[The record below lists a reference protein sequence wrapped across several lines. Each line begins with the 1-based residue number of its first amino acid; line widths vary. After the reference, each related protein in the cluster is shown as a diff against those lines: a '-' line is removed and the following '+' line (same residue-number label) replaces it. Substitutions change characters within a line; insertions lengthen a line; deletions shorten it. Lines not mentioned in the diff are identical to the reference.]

1 MIISKIELFNWKN
14 FHRCEVGVQERCFV
28 VGANAAG
35 KSNFID
41 ALRFLRDVAK
51 QGGGLQTA
59 VRVRG
64 GITKIRCL
72 AAREQSN
79 VKLAIEL
86 SESDSRELCWH
97 YELNFKHT
105 GGGIRENQVKIV
117 SEKVFSGR
125 EQRYV
130 LDRSAETLG
139 EDEETLKYTY
149 LEQPNANKDFR
160 VIQQFLQNVEYLN
173 VVPQMVRESAS
184 SSYSGDKEDY
194 YGRNFLKRL
203 ALLNDNT
210 RRSYFRKINEFL
222 KLAVPQLE
230 ELSFVKDEIGVPH
243 LEARYVHWRTR
254 GSKQQEMQFS
264 DGTLRLIGFLFA
276 LIDSN
281 GVLLLEEP
289 EINLHPG
296 IVAQF
301 PEFIAKIQRVK
312 KGGRQVFI
320 TTHSYDILSNEG
332 IAPEEVLLLT
342 NSPEGTEVEVLSNVE
357 KAKNILAAGFSMA
370 DVVMPLTKP
379 WSIESMSH
387 IKLIYDRCVYCG
399 RRRCH
404 PACHLPDIE
413 LLWCRAVYCFDG
425 ITGKGRRN

>member
-357 KAKNILAAGFSMA
+357 KEKNILAAGFSMA

-387 IKLIYDRCVYCG
+387 IKLD
-399 RRRCH
+399 
-404 PACHLPDIE
+404 
-413 LLWCRAVYCFDG
+413 
-425 ITGKGRRN
+425 

>member
-72 AAREQSN
+72 AAREQLN

-387 IKLIYDRCVYCG
+387 IKLD
-399 RRRCH
+399 
-404 PACHLPDIE
+404 
-413 LLWCRAVYCFDG
+413 
-425 ITGKGRRN
+425 

>member
-51 QGGGLQTA
+51 QGGGLQTS

-387 IKLIYDRCVYCG
+387 IKLD
-399 RRRCH
+399 
-404 PACHLPDIE
+404 
-413 LLWCRAVYCFDG
+413 
-425 ITGKGRRN
+425 

>member
-41 ALRFLRDVAK
+41 ALRFFRDVAK

-387 IKLIYDRCVYCG
+387 IKLD
-399 RRRCH
+399 
-404 PACHLPDIE
+404 
-413 LLWCRAVYCFDG
+413 
-425 ITGKGRRN
+425 

>member
-14 FHRCEVGVQERCFV
+14 FHRCEVGVQERCFI

-387 IKLIYDRCVYCG
+387 IKLD
-399 RRRCH
+399 
-404 PACHLPDIE
+404 
-413 LLWCRAVYCFDG
+413 
-425 ITGKGRRN
+425 

>member
-117 SEKVFSGR
+117 SEKVFSGS

-130 LDRSAETLG
+130 MDRSAETLG

-387 IKLIYDRCVYCG
+387 IKLD
-399 RRRCH
+399 
-404 PACHLPDIE
+404 
-413 LLWCRAVYCFDG
+413 
-425 ITGKGRRN
+425 

>member
-139 EDEETLKYTY
+139 EDEETLIYTY

-160 VIQQFLQNVEYLN
+160 VIQQFLQNVEYLK

-387 IKLIYDRCVYCG
+387 IKLD
-399 RRRCH
+399 
-404 PACHLPDIE
+404 
-413 LLWCRAVYCFDG
+413 
-425 ITGKGRRN
+425 

>member
-320 TTHSYDILSNEG
+320 TTHSYGILSNEG

-387 IKLIYDRCVYCG
+387 IKLD
-399 RRRCH
+399 
-404 PACHLPDIE
+404 
-413 LLWCRAVYCFDG
+413 
-425 ITGKGRRN
+425 

>member
-370 DVVMPLTKP
+370 DVVMPVTKP

-387 IKLIYDRCVYCG
+387 IKLD
-399 RRRCH
+399 
-404 PACHLPDIE
+404 
-413 LLWCRAVYCFDG
+413 
-425 ITGKGRRN
+425 

>member
-173 VVPQMVRESAS
+173 VVPKMVRESAS

-243 LEARYVHWRTR
+243 LEARYVHWRAR

-387 IKLIYDRCVYCG
+387 IKLD
-399 RRRCH
+399 
-404 PACHLPDIE
+404 
-413 LLWCRAVYCFDG
+413 
-425 ITGKGRRN
+425 

>member
-184 SSYSGDKEDY
+184 SSYSGDKDY

-342 NSPEGTEVEVLSNVE
+342 NSPEGSEVEVLSNVE

-387 IKLIYDRCVYCG
+387 IKLD
-399 RRRCH
+399 
-404 PACHLPDIE
+404 
-413 LLWCRAVYCFDG
+413 
-425 ITGKGRRN
+425 

>member
-79 VKLAIEL
+79 VKLAIDL

-230 ELSFVKDEIGVPH
+230 ELSFFKDEIGVPH
-243 LEARYVHWRTR
+243 LEARYVHWRAR

-387 IKLIYDRCVYCG
+387 IKLD
-399 RRRCH
+399 
-404 PACHLPDIE
+404 
-413 LLWCRAVYCFDG
+413 
-425 ITGKGRRN
+425 

>member
-243 LEARYVHWRTR
+243 LEARYVHWRAR

-342 NSPEGTEVEVLSNVE
+342 NSPEGTEVEELSDVE

-379 WSIESMSH
+379 RSIESMSH
-387 IKLIYDRCVYCG
+387 IKL
-399 RRRCH
+399 
-404 PACHLPDIE
+404 
-413 LLWCRAVYCFDG
+413 
-425 ITGKGRRN
+425 N

>member
-117 SEKVFSGR
+117 SEKVFS
-125 EQRYV
+125 
-130 LDRSAETLG
+130 DRSAETLG

-387 IKLIYDRCVYCG
+387 IKLD
-399 RRRCH
+399 
-404 PACHLPDIE
+404 
-413 LLWCRAVYCFDG
+413 
-425 ITGKGRRN
+425 

>member
-210 RRSYFRKINEFL
+210 RRSYFRKINEFF
-222 KLAVPQLE
+222 KFAVPQLE

-243 LEARYVHWRTR
+243 LEARYVHWRAR

-387 IKLIYDRCVYCG
+387 IKLD
-399 RRRCH
+399 
-404 PACHLPDIE
+404 
-413 LLWCRAVYCFDG
+413 
-425 ITGKGRRN
+425 

>member
-41 ALRFLRDVAK
+41 ALRFLRDVVK

-72 AAREQSN
+72 AARKQSD

-86 SESDSRELCWH
+86 SEVDSRELCWH

-139 EDEETLKYTY
+139 EDEETLKYNY

-379 WSIESMSH
+379 RSIESMSH
-387 IKLIYDRCVYCG
+387 IKL
-399 RRRCH
+399 
-404 PACHLPDIE
+404 
-413 LLWCRAVYCFDG
+413 
-425 ITGKGRRN
+425 N

>member
-160 VIQQFLQNVEYLN
+160 VNQQFLQNVEYLN

-387 IKLIYDRCVYCG
+387 IKVD
-399 RRRCH
+399 
-404 PACHLPDIE
+404 
-413 LLWCRAVYCFDG
+413 
-425 ITGKGRRN
+425 

>member
-342 NSPEGTEVEVLSNVE
+342 KSPEGTEVEVLSNVE

-387 IKLIYDRCVYCG
+387 IKLD
-399 RRRCH
+399 
-404 PACHLPDIE
+404 
-413 LLWCRAVYCFDG
+413 
-425 ITGKGRRN
+425 

>member
-184 SSYSGDKEDY
+184 SSCSGDKEDY

-387 IKLIYDRCVYCG
+387 IKLD
-399 RRRCH
+399 
-404 PACHLPDIE
+404 
-413 LLWCRAVYCFDG
+413 
-425 ITGKGRRN
+425 

>member
-184 SSYSGDKEDY
+184 SSYSGDKEDS

-387 IKLIYDRCVYCG
+387 IKLD
-399 RRRCH
+399 
-404 PACHLPDIE
+404 
-413 LLWCRAVYCFDG
+413 
-425 ITGKGRRN
+425 

>member
-222 KLAVPQLE
+222 NLAVPQLE

-387 IKLIYDRCVYCG
+387 IKLD
-399 RRRCH
+399 
-404 PACHLPDIE
+404 
-413 LLWCRAVYCFDG
+413 
-425 ITGKGRRN
+425 

>member
-289 EINLHPG
+289 EINLHPR

-387 IKLIYDRCVYCG
+387 IKLD
-399 RRRCH
+399 
-404 PACHLPDIE
+404 
-413 LLWCRAVYCFDG
+413 
-425 ITGKGRRN
+425 

>member
-130 LDRSAETLG
+130 LDRSAVTLG

-387 IKLIYDRCVYCG
+387 IKLD
-399 RRRCH
+399 
-404 PACHLPDIE
+404 
-413 LLWCRAVYCFDG
+413 
-425 ITGKGRRN
+425 

>member
-210 RRSYFRKINEFL
+210 LRSYFRKINEFL

-243 LEARYVHWRTR
+243 LEARYVHWRAR

-387 IKLIYDRCVYCG
+387 IKLD
-399 RRRCH
+399 
-404 PACHLPDIE
+404 
-413 LLWCRAVYCFDG
+413 
-425 ITGKGRRN
+425 

>member
-222 KLAVPQLE
+222 KLAGPQLE

-387 IKLIYDRCVYCG
+387 IKLD
-399 RRRCH
+399 
-404 PACHLPDIE
+404 
-413 LLWCRAVYCFDG
+413 
-425 ITGKGRRN
+425 

>member
-342 NSPEGTEVEVLSNVE
+342 NSPEGTEGEVLSNVE

-387 IKLIYDRCVYCG
+387 IKLD
-399 RRRCH
+399 
-404 PACHLPDIE
+404 
-413 LLWCRAVYCFDG
+413 
-425 ITGKGRRN
+425 

>member
-125 EQRYV
+125 GQRYV

-387 IKLIYDRCVYCG
+387 IKLD
-399 RRRCH
+399 
-404 PACHLPDIE
+404 
-413 LLWCRAVYCFDG
+413 
-425 ITGKGRRN
+425 

>member
-59 VRVRG
+59 GRVRG

-72 AAREQSN
+72 AARKQSD

-243 LEARYVHWRTR
+243 LEARYVHWRAR

-342 NSPEGTEVEVLSNVE
+342 NSPEGTEVEVLSDVE

-379 WSIESMSH
+379 RSIESMSH
-387 IKLIYDRCVYCG
+387 IKL
-399 RRRCH
+399 
-404 PACHLPDIE
+404 
-413 LLWCRAVYCFDG
+413 
-425 ITGKGRRN
+425 N

>member
-105 GGGIRENQVKIV
+105 GGGIRENQVKSV
-117 SEKVFSGR
+117 AEEVFSEI

-387 IKLIYDRCVYCG
+387 IKLD
-399 RRRCH
+399 
-404 PACHLPDIE
+404 
-413 LLWCRAVYCFDG
+413 
-425 ITGKGRRN
+425 

>member
-14 FHRCEVGVQERCFV
+14 FHRWEVGVQERCFV

-387 IKLIYDRCVYCG
+387 IKLD
-399 RRRCH
+399 
-404 PACHLPDIE
+404 
-413 LLWCRAVYCFDG
+413 
-425 ITGKGRRN
+425 

>member
-342 NSPEGTEVEVLSNVE
+342 KLLNSNQE
-357 KAKNILAAGFSMA
+357 KTKNILAAGFSMA

-387 IKLIYDRCVYCG
+387 IKLD
-399 RRRCH
+399 
-404 PACHLPDIE
+404 
-413 LLWCRAVYCFDG
+413 
-425 ITGKGRRN
+425 

>member
-243 LEARYVHWRTR
+243 LEARYVHWRAR
-254 GSKQQEMQFS
+254 GSKQHEMQFS

-342 NSPEGTEVEVLSNVE
+342 NSPEGTEVEVLSDVE

-379 WSIESMSH
+379 RSIESMSH
-387 IKLIYDRCVYCG
+387 IKL
-399 RRRCH
+399 
-404 PACHLPDIE
+404 
-413 LLWCRAVYCFDG
+413 
-425 ITGKGRRN
+425 N

>member
-41 ALRFLRDVAK
+41 ALRFLRDVAM

-243 LEARYVHWRTR
+243 LEARYVHWRAR

-387 IKLIYDRCVYCG
+387 IKLD
-399 RRRCH
+399 
-404 PACHLPDIE
+404 
-413 LLWCRAVYCFDG
+413 
-425 ITGKGRRN
+425 

>member
-370 DVVMPLTKP
+370 DVVMPL
-379 WSIESMSH
+379 
-387 IKLIYDRCVYCG
+387 
-399 RRRCH
+399 
-404 PACHLPDIE
+404 
-413 LLWCRAVYCFDG
+413 
-425 ITGKGRRN
+425 

>member
-243 LEARYVHWRTR
+243 LEARYVHWRAR

-357 KAKNILAAGFSMA
+357 KAKTILAAGFSMA

-387 IKLIYDRCVYCG
+387 IKLD
-399 RRRCH
+399 
-404 PACHLPDIE
+404 
-413 LLWCRAVYCFDG
+413 
-425 ITGKGRRN
+425 

>member
-14 FHRCEVGVQERCFV
+14 FHRCEVGVQERCCV

-243 LEARYVHWRTR
+243 LEARYVHWRAR

-387 IKLIYDRCVYCG
+387 IKLD
-399 RRRCH
+399 
-404 PACHLPDIE
+404 
-413 LLWCRAVYCFDG
+413 
-425 ITGKGRRN
+425 